1 MTPFKC
7 SQEGSSVGRRVQ
19 VLAGGFKCWQ
29 EGSSVGRAQAHSGLR
44 TLNPKPST
52 LNPKPPAELK
62 GILTLNLRQSS
73 RAFWATKSGP

>member
-29 EGSSVGRAQAHSGLR
+29 EGSSVVRRVQVL
-44 TLNPKPST
+44 
-52 LNPKPPAELK
+52 AELK
-62 GILTLNLRQSS
+62 RIPG
-73 RAFWATKSGP
+73 FEP